1 MSATVAAAVKA
12 AIVILSNEEARKKV
26 GWGIVAILSPLIVLV
41 VLLCAILSGTS
52 QHNVSAVELCF
63 HGGSISASATPEYQR
78 YIEDMRN
85 SFDQLDEVI
94 AEINSQC
101 EDGKSL
107 DDTRVKAI
115 FYALYFAAEQPDTDG
130 IHEFADCFVDYE
142 ERTRTVT
149 TTDEE
154 GNEVETTETY
164 MVPFLLKTWLKFMSG
179 SAMPLESRSPRT
191 IRPTLTVSI
200 ISSFMA
206 APAGKAAAGS
216 LGLMSRSLGWMAS
229 ALPSEQAGS
238 PWSPRSSGIAATPS
252 LARHGD
258 TPG

>member
-1 MSATVAAAVKA
+1 
-12 AIVILSNEEARKKV
+12 
-26 GWGIVAILSPLIVLV
+26 
-41 VLLCAILSGTS
+41 
-52 QHNVSAVELCF
+52 
-63 HGGSISASATPEYQR
+63 
-78 YIEDMRN
+78 MRRW
-85 SFDQLDEVI
+85 
-94 AEINSQC
+94 
-101 EDGKSL
+101 KSL

-164 MVPFLLKTWLKFMSG
+164 MVAVPIEDLAEIYERISHAIGVEVT
-179 SAMPLESRSPRT
+179 ADHQANAD
-191 IRPTLTVSI
+191 SI
-200 ISSFMA
+200 YHLILMA

>member
-1 MSATVAAAVKA
+1 MEKA
-12 AIVILSNEEARKKV
+12 LTIPASRPFFMLCI
-26 GWGIVAILSPLIVLV
+26 SP
-41 VLLCAILSGTS
+41 
-52 QHNVSAVELCF
+52 Q
-63 HGGSISASATPEYQR
+63 
-78 YIEDMRN
+78 
-85 SFDQLDEVI
+85 
-94 AEINSQC
+94 NSQIQMASM
-101 EDGKSL
+101 SL
-107 DDTRVKAI
+107 
-115 FYALYFAAEQPDTDG
+115 
-130 IHEFADCFVDYE
+130 
-142 ERTRTVT
+142 RTVSWIMRSEPERLPPPT
-149 TTDEE
+149 KKAMRWRPQKPTWW
-154 GNEVETTETY
+154 
-164 MVPFLLKTWLKFMSG
+164 PFLLKTWLKFMSG
-179 SAMPLESRSPRT
+179 SAMPLEARSPRT

>member
-1 MSATVAAAVKA
+1 
-12 AIVILSNEEARKKV
+12 
-26 GWGIVAILSPLIVLV
+26 
-41 VLLCAILSGTS
+41 
-52 QHNVSAVELCF
+52 
-63 HGGSISASATPEYQR
+63 
-78 YIEDMRN
+78 MRN

-164 MVPFLLKTWLKFMSG
+164 M
-179 SAMPLESRSPRT
+179 A
-191 IRPTLTVSI
+191 VSYTHLDQNI
-200 ISSFMA
+200 GGN
-206 APAGKAAAGS
+206 APV
-216 LGLMSRSLGWMAS
+216 L
-229 ALPSEQAGS
+229 
-238 PWSPRSSGIAATPS
+238 
-252 LARHGD
+252 
-258 TPG
+258 

>member
-94 AEINSQC
+94 AEINQFLQKLPEEKRCMFVLRYWYVDSIS
-101 EDGKSL
+101 EIAGRLGRSENYVSVTLNRIRGKL
-107 DDTRVKAI
+107 HTH
-115 FYALYFAAEQPDTDG
+115 LT
-130 IHEFADCFVDYE
+130 
-142 ERTRTVT
+142 ER
-149 TTDEE
+149 
-154 GNEVETTETY
+154 GFEV
-164 MVPFLLKTWLKFMSG
+164 
-179 SAMPLESRSPRT
+179 
-191 IRPTLTVSI
+191 
-200 ISSFMA
+200 
-206 APAGKAAAGS
+206 
-216 LGLMSRSLGWMAS
+216 
-229 ALPSEQAGS
+229 
-238 PWSPRSSGIAATPS
+238 
-252 LARHGD
+252 
-258 TPG
+258 